1 MTMHKTPT
9 RRDVIKATV
18 GGIAGLAGCAVTE
31 KARQKMDTSG
41 TPGWIDAHVHVWTD
55 DVARYPLAPGFSKKD
70 MQPAT
75 FTPEELSAHC
85 EPCGVR
91 RINLIQ
97 MSYYGYD
104 NRYMLDAM
112 ARYPGR
118 FAGTAVVD
126 VTAPAVG
133 DEMRRLRPLGVRAFR
148 IYPDV
153 AKRKSADWLRP
164 EGYDEMFKVGAEC
177 NMAMSCLINP
187 ADLPELDR
195 MCTKHPDT
203 PVIIDHLCRIGISG
217 QIVPQEVDAL
227 CRMSRHQR
235 VMVKVGAFYA
245 LGSRKAPY
253 DDLIPLI
260 RQVVQAFGP
269 QRCMWETDCPFQVVN
284 GTYEASLAVIR
295 DRCAFLSPADRD
307 QILRKTAEAFFFGGA

>member
-1 MTMHKTPT
+1 MTMHDRLS
-9 RRDVIKATV
+9 RRDIVRAAV
-18 GGIAGLAGCAVTE
+18 GGMAGLAGCAVTE
-31 KARQKMDTSG
+31 KARRTVDASG

-55 DVARYPLAPGFSKKD
+55 DVQRYPLAPGFKKED

-75 FTPEELSAHC
+75 FTPEELFAHC

-97 MSYYGYD
+97 MSYYGCD

-112 ARYPGR
+112 ARYSGR
-118 FAGTAVVD
+118 FAGTAIVD
-126 VTAPAVG
+126 VTAPSVG
-133 DEMRRLRPLGVRAFR
+133 DEMRRLRPHGVRAFR
-148 IYPDV
+148 IYPDL
-153 AKRKSADWLRP
+153 AKRQSADWLRP

-177 NMAMSCLINP
+177 NMAMSCLMGP

-195 MCTKHPDT
+195 MCTRYPDT
-203 PVIIDHLCRIGISG
+203 PVIIDHLCRIGITG
-217 QIVPQEVDAL
+217 QIDPKEVDAL
-227 CRMSRHQR
+227 CRMSRHKR

-245 LGSRKAPY
+245 LGSRKPPY

-260 RQVVQAFGP
+260 RHVVQAFGP

-284 GTYEASLAVIR
+284 GTYAASLALIR
-295 DRCAFLSPADRD
+295 DRCTFLSQADRE
-307 QILRKTAEAFFFGGA
+307 QILRKTAEAFFFGEA

>member
-1 MTMHKTPT
+1 MRNSFS
-9 RRDVIKATV
+9 RRDVIKAAV
-18 GGIAGLAGCAVTE
+18 GSVAGLAGCAATE
-31 KARQKMDTSG
+31 KARRTVDAAKA
-41 TPGWIDAHVHVWTD
+41 PGWIDAHVHVWTD
-55 DVARYPLAPGFSKKD
+55 DVTRYPLASGFTRTD

-75 FTPEELSAHC
+75 FTPEELFAHC

-91 RINLIQ
+91 RIDLIQ

-112 ARYPGR
+112 ERYPGR

-133 DEMRRLRPLGVRAFR
+133 DEMRRLRPFVVRAFR
-148 IYPDV
+148 IYPDL
-153 AKRKSADWLRP
+153 AKRQSADWLRP
-164 EGYDEMFKVGAEC
+164 EGYDEMFKVAAEC
-177 NMAMSCLINP
+177 NMAMSCLMGP
-187 ADLPELDR
+187 DDLPELDR
-195 MCTKHPDT
+195 MCTRYPET

-217 QIVPQEVDAL
+217 QIVPNEVDAL
-227 CRMSRHQR
+227 CRMSRHKR

-245 LGSRKAPY
+245 LGNKKTPH

-284 GTYEASLAVIR
+284 GTYEASLALIR
-295 DRCAFLSPADRD
+295 DRCTFLSPADKD
-307 QILRKTAEAFFFGGA
+307 QILRKTAETFFFDGV